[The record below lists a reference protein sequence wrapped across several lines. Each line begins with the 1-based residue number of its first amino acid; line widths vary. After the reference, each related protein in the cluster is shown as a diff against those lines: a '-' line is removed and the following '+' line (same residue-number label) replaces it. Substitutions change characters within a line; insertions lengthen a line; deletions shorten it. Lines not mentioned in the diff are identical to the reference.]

1 MGHMINH
8 SLRRIFNSIFSI
20 DPKTTI
26 STLSKKPFLT
36 KHRMEATSST
46 SALPSLWGRYDYV
59 FSYLALLKLLKHRLI
74 SGPPDL
80 LGFYII
86 GKPRDKP
93 FPLPY
98 PSLKFEKVPF
108 RYDTEAYLLYLGF
121 KRDQAKMIFEMCKI
135 DARGPSDINAPNLIS
150 YANEHVA
157 KYFHEPFWATALEV
171 WFVSEVARLKANRDP
186 KVMEGYLSRQIDT
199 EEEKTL
205 STLKIED
212 YIKEAIWQRR
222 TNLEQFN
229 AIVLANLD

>member
-1 MGHMINH
+1 MITH
-8 SLRRIFNSIFSI
+8 SLRRLCSSISSINSS
-20 DPKTTI
+20 KTTI
-26 STLSKKPFLT
+26 STFAKERYST
-36 KHRMEATSST
+36 KQTMEATLST

-59 FSYLALLKLLKHRLI
+59 FSYLALVKLLKHRLI

-121 KRDQAKMIFEMCKI
+121 KHDQAKMIFEMCKF
-135 DARGPSDINAPNLIS
+135 DARGTSDINAPNLIS
-150 YANEHVA
+150 YANEHVSQ
-157 KYFHEPFWATALEV
+157 YYHEPFWATALEV

-186 KVMEGYLSRQIDT
+186 KVMEGYLSRQTDA

-205 STLKIED
+205 STLKIDD
-212 YIKEAIWQRR
+212 YIKEAIWQRS

-229 AIVLANLD
+229 AIVLASLD

>member
-1 MGHMINH
+1 MINH
-8 SLRRIFNSIFSI
+8 SLRRLCSSISSINSS
-20 DPKTTI
+20 KTTI
-26 STLSKKPFLT
+26 STFAKERFST
-36 KHRMEATSST
+36 KQTMEATLST

-59 FSYLALLKLLKHRLI
+59 FSYLALVKLLKHRLI

-121 KRDQAKMIFEMCKI
+121 KHDQAKMIFEMCKL
-135 DARGPSDINAPNLIS
+135 DARGTSDINAPNLIS

-157 KYFHEPFWATALEV
+157 QYYHEPFWATALEV
-171 WFVSEVARLKANRDP
+171 WFVSEVARLRANRDP
-186 KVMEGYLSRQIDT
+186 NVMEGYLSRQT
-199 EEEKTL
+199 GTVEEKTL
-205 STLKIED
+205 STLKIDD
-212 YIKEAIWQRR
+212 YIKEAIWQRS

-229 AIVLANLD
+229 AIVLASLD